1 MTDQDKGQDLKR
13 TVKYLLIF
21 CLVWLAVDIGVAL
34 WTHSLQGIEIRTGAG
49 TTRLGS
55 LTALMILPF
64 LWPAARGIRWAIDI
78 TLWLL
83 FLFAAFALIAAI
95 ELAFRVTL
103 TVGGD
108 RIPQGGIAYFA
119 VWFELLGIG
128 VCSALLAQSLRR
140 NAPPRTAPSIRPKK
154 KDRPPATPWTLLARL
169 LRLQMCLEKGRSQ
182 AVFLEANSSG
192 KTISLVQHGTQTAR
206 KRNSANRTIAPM
218 LGMGPIAQAMWT
230 NEAAMLSST

>member
-140 NAPPRTAPSIRPKK
+140 NAPP
-154 KDRPPATPWTLLARL
+154 KDRAKHQTQEERQAACDALDALSQTPPPADVLG
-169 LRLQMCLEKGRSQ
+169 KGP
-182 AVFLEANSSG
+182 ESG
-192 KTISLVQHGTQTAR
+192 SV
-206 KRNSANRTIAPM
+206 
-218 LGMGPIAQAMWT
+218 LG
-230 NEAAMLSST
+230 SK